1 MGTNMKPL
9 YEKVYESLKSD
20 ILLGTYPDGGLL
32 PSEREIGEQHSVDRT
47 TVRKALKMLVSDGL
61 VIKQPG
67 IGTKVTINPDGK
79 KNNNEE
85 KSAEEQSTT
94 KTIGFFLPPSV
105 HRTDRITQA
114 FYSTLFYNAEK
125 ETRAKGYSLYYSA
138 LDVNDDFDTLLARH
152 SFDGIVFVS
161 NVADKFVQMAK
172 KKSIPCVLANEYN
185 DEIYSIL
192 ADNINGMIK
201 ICDYLVDLGHRSF
214 ALITG
219 ISSYLTSQERLIG
232 CTYSFSKN
240 NIPAPLI
247 VNCDW
252 EPDTAYRVTKQMLL
266 DCEKLPTA
274 IVAFNDNIAFGCLRA
289 ANELGL
295 RVPQDISIVGFDDIE
310 QSGYSIPR
318 LTTVNGNIAIMAK
331 SAIQGL
337 FNQMHDQSYLTTLKV
352 YVPFSLVIRES
363 AAKPPTETPTIRM
376 KA

>member
-1 MGTNMKPL
+1 MKPL
-9 YEKVYESLKSD
+9 YEKVYESLKSN
-20 ILLGTYPDGGLL
+20 IRSGIFPDGELL
-32 PSEREIGEQHSVDRT
+32 PSEREIGEQNSVDRT

-61 VIKQPG
+61 VIKLPG
-67 IGTKVTINPDGK
+67 IGTKVAIHQAEVKNDREGK
-79 KNNNEE
+79 NTEE
-85 KSAEEQSTT
+85 PTSTG
-94 KTIGFFLPPSV
+94 TIGFFLPPSV

-125 ETRAKGYSLYYSA
+125 ETRAKGYSLFYSA
-138 LDVNDDFDTLLARH
+138 LDENDDFDTLLNRH

-161 NVADKFVQMAK
+161 NVADKFVQIARSK
-172 KKSIPCVLANEYN
+172 GIPCVLVNEYN
-185 DEIYSIL
+185 EEIYSIL

-214 ALITG
+214 ALVTG
-219 ISSYLTSQERLIG
+219 IPSYLTTQERMIG

-240 NIPAPLI
+240 KIPAPH
-247 VNCDW
+247 VVSCDW

-266 DCEKLPTA
+266 NCETLPSA
-274 IVAFNDNIAFGCLRA
+274 IVAFNDNIAFGCLKA

-295 RVPQDISIVGFDDIE
+295 RVPQDISIVGFDDID
-310 QSGYSIPR
+310 QSCYSIPA

-337 FNQMHDQSYLTTLKV
+337 FYQMHDPLCLSTLRV

-363 AAKPPTETPTIRM
+363 ADKPPLVKPIIRE
-376 KA
+376 KTR